1 MLLVDLN
8 DIFSCQE
15 YNSLLCNCSV
25 RGCRETT
32 MRKTTCRVC
41 DVTSSPFLTAIHI
54 ADQSPQV
61 RVYFLQGGSG
71 KLVNIHEGTHPSLA
85 GTWLAGTLSE
95 GL

>member
-1 MLLVDLN
+1 MTYV
-8 DIFSCQE
+8 SQPGSE
-15 YNSLLCNCSV
+15 
-25 RGCRETT
+25 RRP
-32 MRKTTCRVC
+32 R
-41 DVTSSPFLTAIHI
+41 
-54 ADQSPQV
+54 V

>member
-1 MLLVDLN
+1 MLLQYSGGGMTYV
-8 DIFSCQE
+8 QE
-15 YNSLLCNCSV
+15 
-25 RGCRETT
+25 
-32 MRKTTCRVC
+32 
-41 DVTSSPFLTAIHI
+41 PTA
-54 ADQSPQV
+54 ARP